1 MADITASTALRDFIA
16 NKLSTAG
23 GGYMWC
29 TLHSATTGISA
40 SSVYATT
47 GLSELSTGNG
57 YTAGGKT
64 AGTVTVSA
72 GVLDSPN
79 VEWTTSGGETLAAEA
94 CCLWVND
101 SNDIVGAALVAMDDS
116 SQTASNGGKMTAGLV
131 NQITIPTP
139 T

>member
-57 YTAGGKT
+57 YTEKGASVGTIT
-64 AGTVTVSA
+64 ASA

-79 VEWTTSGGETLAAEA
+79 VEWTTGAGQTLTAEA

-116 SQTASNGGKMTAGLV
+116 SQTASNEGVMTSELV